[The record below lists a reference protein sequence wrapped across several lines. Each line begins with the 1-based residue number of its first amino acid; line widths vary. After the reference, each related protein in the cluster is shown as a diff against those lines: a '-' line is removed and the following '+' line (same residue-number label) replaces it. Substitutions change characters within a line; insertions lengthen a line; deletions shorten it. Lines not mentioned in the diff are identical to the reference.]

1 MPEKPSPLPPPPDR
15 RVRTPTVIQMEMVE
29 CGAAALGIVLGYYG
43 RYLPLEEL
51 RKDCGVSRDGSSG
64 KKILG
69 AAARH
74 GLKTGARLHAKVPDL
89 YELQFPA
96 ILHWN
101 GNHFVV
107 LEGFRKGQ
115 ALINDPETGP
125 RTVSLD
131 ELEIAF
137 AVTGGVLTFE
147 RGPAFRKEGHP
158 PNLVVSLRD
167 RLYGAHR
174 TLLFLALCAIALVI
188 PGLVI
193 PAFSR
198 IFVDE
203 ILIQRQS
210 SMLAALVWGMFLTAV
225 ARGVLTLIQESM
237 LLRLEQEFANTGSSR
252 FFRRLLHLPY
262 SFFAQR
268 LAGELG
274 ARVALNTKVAQTA
287 SGKVATTVLDCLLV
301 IFYLLLM
308 ATYNVRITLV
318 VMALAGAQMLLVARA
333 TRARLDATRRV
344 RQEHGRLHG
353 TATNGLR
360 LIETLKASA
369 GEMDF
374 FSRWAGFHA
383 RALNAEQQL
392 ARVTQWIEA
401 VPLLLGGMTTVAVLC
416 LGGLAVMSGELT
428 VGMLVAYQTLTASFL
443 RPLTSFI
450 GSLSSVQE
458 LAADVARLDDVLRY
472 QEDAVFHL
480 PETPPEGLAGRARLR
495 GRIEVVNLSFGFN
508 PTAPP
513 LIKEFDLT
521 IEPGQRVALVGGS
534 GSGKSTIARLI
545 AGLYEPTGGEIRF
558 DGAPRQSLPRDLLSS
573 SLAVVDQDIFL
584 FSGSVR
590 ENLTL
595 WDNSIPLE
603 DVRKAC
609 QDAEI
614 AVAIERRE
622 GSYDAMVYE
631 GGGNFSGGQ
640 RQRLEI
646 ARALA
651 GNPRILILDEATS
664 ALDATTEE
672 IIDTNLRR
680 RGVTCLIV
688 AHRLSTIRDCDEIIV
703 LERGRIVQRG
713 THEEMMASP
722 DGPYARLLNE

>member
-1 MPEKPSPLPPPPDR
+1 MPETPSPLPPPPDR

-69 AAARH
+69 AAAMH

-125 RTVSLD
+125 RIVSLD

-147 RGPAFRKEGHP
+147 PGPAFRKEGHP

-167 RLYGAHR
+167 RLYGARR

-237 LLRLEQEFANTGSSR
+237 LLRLEQKFANTGSSH

-301 IFYLLLM
+301 FFYLLLM
-308 ATYNVRITLV
+308 ATYDVRITLV
-318 VMALAGAQMLLVARA
+318 VMALAGAQMLLVVRA

-472 QEDAVFHL
+472 QEDPVFHL

-558 DGAPRQSLPRDLLSS
+558 DGSPRQSLPRDLLSS

-622 GSYDAMVYE
+622 GSYDALVYE